1 MLWQL
6 EEGETTTS
14 KWWGAVLVERK
25 AAPASAE
32 GDAAPAAADAPAA
45 VEAPATAEALAAEAA
60 PAGETWT
67 LR

>member
-25 AAPASAE
+25 DAPASAE
-32 GDAAPAAADAPAA
+32 GDAAPAAAQTPAA
-45 VEAPATAEALAAEAA
+45 AEALAAEAA